1 MPAPAQTIEESP
13 RLEQKAGPRKH
24 IVLRC
29 LIYEED
35 SCSFVGEC
43 IDLDLMVKAKTPE
56 AAMKSLE
63 GALIGYLKTVA
74 DVGDESLIHRPSP
87 LRRRIHYHFCCLKA
101 ALTRSHHKFRLF
113 DWSPGTC
120 TAAC

>member
-1 MPAPAQTIEESP
+1 MPAPAETIEESP
-13 RLEQKAGPRKH
+13 RLEQKTGPRKH

-35 SCSFVGEC
+35 SSSFVGEC

-63 GALIGYLKTVA
+63 GALIGYLKPVA
-74 DVGDESLIHRPSP
+74 DVGDESPIHRPSP
-87 LRRRIHYHFCCLKA
+87 LRRRIQRR
-101 ALTRSHHKFRLF
+101 RSRTDTTNFVFSTGLPAPAQPLAESRV
-113 DWSPGTC
+113 
-120 TAAC
+120 